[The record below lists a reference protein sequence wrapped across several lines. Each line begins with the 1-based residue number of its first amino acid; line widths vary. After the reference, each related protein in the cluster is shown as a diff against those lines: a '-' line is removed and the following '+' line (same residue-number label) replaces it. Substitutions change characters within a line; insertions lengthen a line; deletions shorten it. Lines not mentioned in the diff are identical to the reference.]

1 MDFATCFPVWDKLT
15 TEEQTLLSGRVFEK
29 KIPVGTILHQ
39 SGADCMGLVLLRSG
53 QFRAYIL
60 SDQGREITI
69 YRLFDRDMCLLSASC
84 IMRSIQF
91 DISISAEKDTD
102 VWVIPTD
109 VYQEL
114 MEKSAAMANYITEV
128 MGTRLTD
135 VMWLME
141 QIMWKSFDKRLA
153 AFLAEECRIENSD
166 TLKITHEQIAAH
178 LGSAREVVT
187 RMLTYFQSEGIVELT
202 RGKIR
207 ILDHKRLND
216 IDQ

>member
-135 VMWLME
+135 VMWLLE